1 MPDLLDRDAQ
11 LLADE
16 REGRVDLCDHGDQ
29 SERPSLRKLP
39 LSAHE
44 PVAGDELPDGRS
56 RQSPTAAPT

>member
-1 MPDLLDRDAQ
+1 MPDLLDRHAD

-16 REGRVDLCDHGDQ
+16 LEGRVDLCDHGGQPEQ
-29 SERPSLRKLP
+29 SPLRKLP